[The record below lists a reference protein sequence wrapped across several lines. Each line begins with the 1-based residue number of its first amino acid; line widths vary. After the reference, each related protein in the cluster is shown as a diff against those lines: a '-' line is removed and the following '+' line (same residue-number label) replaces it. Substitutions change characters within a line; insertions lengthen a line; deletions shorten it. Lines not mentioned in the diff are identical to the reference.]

1 MLIRMAMFKMLLLY
15 KIIFCEAN
23 SNQRFYTT
31 GFTLSGWHPSQ
42 PSLKGRSTAQ
52 SFTFKPHCLAGSVCL
67 LSGLSY
73 FPLIYPS
80 YLPLCFTPPRNQ
92 RFRPSHTEVNLSGRV
107 GCTPGVCKTPSL
119 MREGWGGCRLI
130 LKAEFCKDCN
140 KKSIF

>member
-31 GFTLSGWHPSQ
+31 GFTLSGRHPSQ
-42 PSLKGRSTAQ
+42 PCLGFAPRSQ
-52 SFTFKPHCLAGSVCL
+52 SFTLKPYGLVGLFCS

-73 FPLIYPS
+73 FPS
-80 YLPLCFTPPRNQ
+80 YLPPPRNQ
-92 RFRPSHTEVNLSGRV
+92 RFRPSHTEVNLSGMV
-107 GCTPGVCKTPSL
+107 GYTPGVRKAPPL
-119 MREGWGGCRLI
+119 FLREGWDGCRLI
-130 LKAEFCKDCN
+130 LRAKFCKDCN